1 MRVSTFECI
10 SFLFLNQTVVEHHSP
25 HLNEFVAS
33 PQEQNIHHQHQHH
46 HHQQHQ
52 HHPQHQQHQH
62 SMIEPEKVNEI
73 PNQTEI
79 KQVTFASRLWH

>member
-10 SFLFLNQTVVEHHSP
+10 SFLFLNQTVVDHHSP

-52 HHPQHQQHQH
+52 QHQH
-62 SMIEPEKVNEI
+62 SMIEPDKVNEI